1 MDDTDALIGTSSYAS
16 EVLSEIFDGW
26 HLIKTS
32 RKSELPAVLHRIE
45 ASAECLADALDD
57 YGPAFALAAP
67 PWPVTGDHNH
77 TASSV
82 HQMVQECGLMIR
94 VVSLAIH
101 RAADP
106 QRYPRGV
113 EHICPDLPSEDEIL
127 PHIDEAIE
135 AYKTYLPSVHRLNWM
150 GAAKEQEL
158 ARAIEHVRQ
167 RNQPTTSP
175 NEIPASDA
183 DDPAKEFAGMRI
195 DKDDLLFLQV
205 AVDEGYV
212 NGVCGK
218 SDAIYRKATGVTL
231 CPRELRERLK
241 KYGLIDPKQGKGITV
256 LPKGERYVKLMP
268 H

>member
-67 PWPVTGDHNH
+67 PWPVKGDNEH

-82 HQMVQECGLMIR
+82 HILIQECGMMIR

-113 EHICPDLPSEDEIL
+113 EHICPDLPSEDEIRL
-127 PHIDEAIE
+127 HIDEAIE
-135 AYKTYLPSVHRLNWM
+135 AYKVYLPSVYQLNWM

-158 ARAIEHVRQ
+158 ARALE
-167 RNQPTTSP
+167 N
-175 NEIPASDA
+175 
-183 DDPAKEFAGMRI
+183 
-195 DKDDLLFLQV
+195 
-205 AVDEGYV
+205 
-212 NGVCGK
+212 VCGRK
-218 SDAIYRKATGVTL
+218 FDLDAELGKVMSVLTDPERILVKAIAESRFGMTY
-231 CPRELRERLK
+231 RELAGVSEAFQNGEIAEEGTARRKINRARTAIRKHGSPLEIHQERKTGPLIVRK
-241 KYGLIDPKQGKGITV
+241 KPTKS
-256 LPKGERYVKLMP
+256 
-268 H
+268 